1 MPALLPAHNPSAP
14 RHFSASRSAV
24 LLALAT
30 LPSLVALPSH
40 ASDQLEDIVVT
51 ASGHDQMAKD
61 APASMSVITRESLE
75 GRHYSDLTDALRGL
89 PGVTVSSGGY
99 SKDISIRGMPGEYTL
114 ILVDGR
120 PIDSRDT
127 RPSGSGGFEQD
138 WLPSLEAIER
148 IEVVR
153 GPMSTRY
160 GSDAI
165 GGVINIITR
174 KTQEEW
180 VTNLHYDTFI
190 PQHSVSG
197 HERQSRIRTSGPL
210 IDGLLGLSVSA
221 GQTTRQEDDIT
232 RGYPQRKRQDLD
244 TKLSLTP
251 DDNQRIEAEFA
262 YHDQN
267 RQTEEGRS
275 QGQDSD
281 RDWDTRR
288 FSLSHQGDW
297 ASASTN
303 SYVQYETSRN
313 DSRDITLSNTKA
325 SSNVLIPLGDHLT
338 TLGVSFEEEHLE
350 DNDTNALSEINE
362 IRNSRWSLFAEDEW
376 LLTDDWALTGGVRL
390 DEDENYGSHLS
401 PRLYSVYQLADS
413 WTLKTGVATGYKA
426 PSLRQVADNWVQDSR
441 GGDIYGNPD
450 LEAETSLSR
459 EIGLLYD
466 NARGTQAGVTL
477 FRSDFDDKIVTELCP
492 DGACAGGADDAR
504 WYNNVDSAV
513 TQGVELSLNQE
524 LSHDLALAL
533 SYTYTDS
540 EQTSG
545 ENKGQPLTQ
554 IPRHQATAQLDW
566 QLNHRLNHWTRVD
579 WRGEETQPATG
590 VTSRTVI
597 APSYTIVDTG
607 VSFDATTQLT
617 LSAGLYNLFDK
628 RVRYDDFGYVE
639 DGRRLWVGVD
649 YTL

>member
-1 MPALLPAHNPSAP
+1 M
-14 RHFSASRSAV
+14 ASRSAA
-24 LLALAT
+24 LLALAA
-30 LPSLVALPSH
+30 LPSLVVLPSH

-51 ASGHDQMAKD
+51 ASGHDQMVKD

-138 WLPSLEAIER
+138 WLPPLEAIER

-267 RQTEEGRS
+267 RQTEEDRS

-524 LSHDLALAL
+524 LRHDLALAL

>member
-1 MPALLPAHNPSAP
+1 M
-14 RHFSASRSAV
+14 
-24 LLALAT
+24 ALAT

-51 ASGHDQMAKD
+51 ASGHDQMVKD

-313 DSRDITLSNTKA
+313 DSRDITLNNTKA
-325 SSNVLIPLGDHLT
+325 SSNALIPLGDHLT

-350 DNDTNALSEINE
+350 DNDTNALSDINE

-401 PRLYSVYQLADS
+401 PRLYSVYQLADN

-441 GGDIYGNPD
+441 GGDIYGNPG

>member
-1 MPALLPAHNPSAP
+1 M
-14 RHFSASRSAV
+14 ASRSAV
-24 LLALAT
+24 LLALAA
-30 LPSLVALPSH
+30 LPSLVVLPSH

-51 ASGHDQMAKD
+51 ASGHDQMVKD

-138 WLPSLEAIER
+138 WLPPLEAIER

-267 RQTEEGRS
+267 RQTEEDRS

-288 FSLSHQGDW
+288 FSLSHEGDW

-303 SYVQYETSRN
+303 SYVQHETSRN

-325 SSNVLIPLGDHLT
+325 SSHVLIPLGNHLGT
-338 TLGVSFEEEHLE
+338 VGASFEEERLE
-350 DNDTNALSEINE
+350 DNDTNALSDINE

-459 EIGLLYD
+459 EIGLLYA
-466 NARGTQAGVTL
+466 NTRGTQAGVTL

-524 LSHDLALAL
+524 LRHDLALAL

>member
-1 MPALLPAHNPSAP
+1 M
-14 RHFSASRSAV
+14 ASRSAV
-24 LLALAT
+24 LLALAA
-30 LPSLVALPSH
+30 LPSLVVLPSH

-51 ASGHDQMAKD
+51 ASGHDQMVKD

-138 WLPSLEAIER
+138 WLPPLEAIER

-267 RQTEEGRS
+267 RQTEEDRS

-477 FRSDFDDKIVTELCP
+477 FRSDFDNKIVTELCP

-524 LSHDLALAL
+524 LRHDLALAL

>member
-1 MPALLPAHNPSAP
+1 M
-14 RHFSASRSAV
+14 ASRSAV
-24 LLALAT
+24 LLALAA
-30 LPSLVALPSH
+30 LPSLVVLPSH

-51 ASGHDQMAKD
+51 ASGHDQMVKD

-138 WLPSLEAIER
+138 WLPPLEAIER

-267 RQTEEGRS
+267 RQTEEDRS

-524 LSHDLALAL
+524 LRHDLALAL

>member
-1 MPALLPAHNPSAP
+1 M
-14 RHFSASRSAV
+14 ASRSAV
-24 LLALAT
+24 LLALAA
-30 LPSLVALPSH
+30 LPSLVVLPSH

-51 ASGHDQMAKD
+51 ASGHDQMVKD

-138 WLPSLEAIER
+138 WLPPLEAIER

-267 RQTEEGRS
+267 RQTEEDRS

-313 DSRDITLSNTKA
+313 DSRDITLSNIKA

-524 LSHDLALAL
+524 LRHDLALAL

>member
-1 MPALLPAHNPSAP
+1 M
-14 RHFSASRSAV
+14 ASRSAV
-24 LLALAT
+24 LLALAA
-30 LPSLVALPSH
+30 LPSLVVLPSH

-51 ASGHDQMAKD
+51 ASGHDQMVKD

-138 WLPSLEAIER
+138 WLPPLEAIER

-197 HERQSRIRTSGPL
+197 QERQSRIRTSGPL

-267 RQTEEGRS
+267 RQTEEDRS

-350 DNDTNALSEINE
+350 DNDTNALSDINE

-459 EIGLLYD
+459 EIALLYD

-524 LSHDLALAL
+524 LRHDLALAL

>member
-1 MPALLPAHNPSAP
+1 M
-14 RHFSASRSAV
+14 
-24 LLALAT
+24 
-30 LPSLVALPSH
+30 
-40 ASDQLEDIVVT
+40 I
-51 ASGHDQMAKD
+51 KD
-61 APASMSVITRESLE
+61 APASMSVVTRESLE

-138 WLPSLEAIER
+138 WLPPLEAIER

-190 PQHSVSG
+190 PQHSDSG

-232 RGYPQRKRQDLD
+232 RGYPERKRQDLE

-251 DDNQRIEAEFA
+251 DDNQRIDVEFA

-267 RQTEEGRS
+267 RQTEEDRS

-288 FSLSHQGDW
+288 FSLSHEGDW

-303 SYVQYETSRN
+303 SYVQHETSRN

-325 SSNVLIPLGDHLT
+325 SSHVLIPLGDHLAT
-338 TLGVSFEEEHLE
+338 VGASFEEERLE
-350 DNDTNALSEINE
+350 DNDTNALSDINE

-524 LSHDLALAL
+524 LRHDLALAL

-545 ENKGQPLTQ
+545 DNKGQPLTQ

-639 DGRRLWVGVD
+639 DGRRLGVGVD

>member
-1 MPALLPAHNPSAP
+1 M
-14 RHFSASRSAV
+14 ASRSAV
-24 LLALAT
+24 LLALAA
-30 LPSLVALPSH
+30 LPSLVVLPSH

-51 ASGHDQMAKD
+51 ASGHDQMVKD

-138 WLPSLEAIER
+138 WLPPLEAIER

-267 RQTEEGRS
+267 RQTEEDRS

-413 WTLKTGVATGYKA
+413 WTLKTGLATGYKA

-524 LSHDLALAL
+524 LHHDLALAL

>member
-1 MPALLPAHNPSAP
+1 MPAHPPAPHRPK
-14 RHFSASRSAV
+14 ASRSAV
-24 LLALAT
+24 LLALAAF
-30 LPSLVALPSH
+30 PSLVVLPSH

-51 ASGHDQMAKD
+51 ASGHDQMVKD

-138 WLPSLEAIER
+138 WLPPLEAIER

-267 RQTEEGRS
+267 RQTEEDRS

-350 DNDTNALSEINE
+350 DNDTNALSDINE

-524 LSHDLALAL
+524 LRHDLALAL

>member
-1 MPALLPAHNPSAP
+1 M
-14 RHFSASRSAV
+14 ASRSAV
-24 LLALAT
+24 LLALAA
-30 LPSLVALPSH
+30 LPSLVVLPSH

-51 ASGHDQMAKD
+51 ASGHDQMVKD

-138 WLPSLEAIER
+138 WLPPLEAIER

-267 RQTEEGRS
+267 RQTEEDRS

-376 LLTDDWALTGGVRL
+376 LLTDGWALTGGVRL

-492 DGACAGGADDAR
+492 DGACAGAADDAR

-524 LSHDLALAL
+524 LRHDLALAL

-607 VSFDATTQLT
+607 VSFDATTLLT

>member
-1 MPALLPAHNPSAP
+1 M
-14 RHFSASRSAV
+14 ASRSAV
-24 LLALAT
+24 LLALAA
-30 LPSLVALPSH
+30 LPSLVVLPSH

-51 ASGHDQMAKD
+51 ASGHDQMVKD

-138 WLPSLEAIER
+138 WLPPLEAIER

-251 DDNQRIEAEFA
+251 EDNQRIEAEFA

-313 DSRDITLSNTKA
+313 DSRGITLSNTKA

-413 WTLKTGVATGYKA
+413 WTLKTGLATGYKA
-426 PSLRQVADNWVQDSR
+426 PSLCQVADNWVQDSR

-524 LSHDLALAL
+524 LRHDLALAL

>member
-1 MPALLPAHNPSAP
+1 M
-14 RHFSASRSAV
+14 ASRSAV
-24 LLALAT
+24 LLALAA
-30 LPSLVALPSH
+30 LPSLVVLPSH

-51 ASGHDQMAKD
+51 ASGHDQMVKD

-120 PIDSRDT
+120 PIESRDT

-138 WLPSLEAIER
+138 WLPPLEAIER

-267 RQTEEGRS
+267 RQTEEDRS

-325 SSNVLIPLGDHLT
+325 SSNILIPLGDHLT

-350 DNDTNALSEINE
+350 DNDTNALSDINE

-524 LSHDLALAL
+524 LRHDLALAL

>member
-1 MPALLPAHNPSAP
+1 MPSSLSVPYRS
-14 RHFSASRSAV
+14 RASRSAL
-24 LLALAT
+24 LLAVAT
-30 LPSLVALPSH
+30 LPTLVALPSH
-40 ASDQLEDIVVT
+40 ASDQLENIVVT
-51 ASGHDQMAKD
+51 ASGHDQMIKD
-61 APASMSVITRESLE
+61 APASMSVVTRESLE

-138 WLPSLEAIER
+138 WLPPLEAIER

-190 PQHSVSG
+190 PQHSDSG

-232 RGYPQRKRQDLD
+232 RGYPERKRQDLE

-251 DDNQRIEAEFA
+251 DDNQRIDVEFA

-267 RQTEEGRS
+267 RQTEEDRS

-288 FSLSHQGDW
+288 FSLSHEGDW

-303 SYVQYETSRN
+303 SYVQHETSRN

-325 SSNVLIPLGDHLT
+325 SSHVLIPLGDHLAT
-338 TLGVSFEEEHLE
+338 VGASFEEERLE
-350 DNDTNALSEINE
+350 DNDTNALSDINE

-524 LSHDLALAL
+524 LRHDLALAL

-545 ENKGQPLTQ
+545 DNKGQPLTQ

-639 DGRRLWVGVD
+639 DGRRLGVGVD

>member
-1 MPALLPAHNPSAP
+1 MPSSLSVPYRS
-14 RHFSASRSAV
+14 RASRSAL
-24 LLALAT
+24 LLAVAT
-30 LPSLVALPSH
+30 LPTLVALPSH
-40 ASDQLEDIVVT
+40 ASDQLENIVVT
-51 ASGHDQMAKD
+51 ASGHDQMIKD
-61 APASMSVITRESLE
+61 APASMSVVTRESLE

-138 WLPSLEAIER
+138 WLPPLEAIER

-190 PQHSVSG
+190 PQHSDSG

-232 RGYPQRKRQDLD
+232 RGYPERKRQDLE

-251 DDNQRIEAEFA
+251 DDNQRIDVEFA

-267 RQTEEGRS
+267 RQTEEDRS

-288 FSLSHQGDW
+288 FSLSHEGDW

-303 SYVQYETSRN
+303 SYVQHETSRN

-325 SSNVLIPLGDHLT
+325 SSHVLIPLGDHLAT
-338 TLGVSFEEEHLE
+338 VGASFEEERLE
-350 DNDTNALSEINE
+350 DNDTNALSDINE

-524 LSHDLALAL
+524 LRHDLALAL

-545 ENKGQPLTQ
+545 DNKGQPLTQ

>member
-1 MPALLPAHNPSAP
+1 MPALLPAPNPLTT
-14 RHFSASRSAV
+14 RHSSASRSAV

-30 LPSLVALPSH
+30 LPSLVVLPSH

-51 ASGHDQMAKD
+51 ASGHDQMVKD

-313 DSRDITLSNTKA
+313 DSRDITLNNTKA

-350 DNDTNALSEINE
+350 DNDTNALSDINE

-390 DEDENYGSHLS
+390 DEDDNYGSHLS

-524 LSHDLALAL
+524 LRYDLALAL

-545 ENKGQPLTQ
+545 ENKGQPLIQ